1 MSTNSTQTSLTQKD
15 VAQEAGP
22 ERLREGVT
30 FTPRV
35 DILETDKELLLFADL
50 PGVKNEDV
58 ELHFEK
64 GQLVLTGRVKQRTG
78 TQPFALREYEEGD
91 FYRAFAIH
99 ESIDATK
106 IEASC
111 KNGVLTVNLPKIE
124 AVKPRQISV
133 KAQ

>member
-1 MSTNSTQTSLTQKD
+1 MSNCCNSAPKQNTDQATT
-15 VAQEAGP
+15 P
-22 ERLREGVT
+22 ERLPEGVT

-35 DILETDKELLLFADL
+35 DILETDKEVTLLADL
-50 PGVKNEDV
+50 PGVSSEDV
-58 ELHFEK
+58 ELRFEK
-64 GQLVLTGRVKQRTG
+64 GQLVLSGHVKPRLG
-78 TQPFALREYEEGD
+78 DKRFVLREYGEGD

-111 KNGVLTVNLPKIE
+111 KHGILTVRLPKVE
-124 AVKPRQISV
+124 AVKPRQIAV

>member
-1 MSTNSTQTSLTQKD
+1 MTTNGNSTLTQKD
-15 VAQEAGP
+15 LAQESAP

-35 DILETDKELLLFADL
+35 DILETDKELILVADL
-50 PGVKNEDV
+50 PGVRNEDV
-58 ELHFEK
+58 ELRFEK
-64 GQLVLTGRVKQRTG
+64 GQLVLSGHVNPRLGDKQVV
-78 TQPFALREYEEGD
+78 LREYDEGD

-111 KNGVLTVNLPKIE
+111 KQGILTVHLPKVE
-124 AVKPRQISV
+124 AVKPRQIAV